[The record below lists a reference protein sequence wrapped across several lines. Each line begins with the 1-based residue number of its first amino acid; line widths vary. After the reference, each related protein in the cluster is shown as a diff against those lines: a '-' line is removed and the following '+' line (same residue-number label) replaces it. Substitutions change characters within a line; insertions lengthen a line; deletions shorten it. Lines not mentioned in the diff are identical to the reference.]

1 MYCVCTMPSL
11 AGCGDVV
18 DRPRQ
23 TSGILRRGERQCP
36 GRIASVVAEGMQCRD
51 PAGFRTSTKRPPA
64 ALGTCIRA
72 QTACCAACH
81 GSIPLD
87 NGPVCGLASY
97 IAGPR
102 AHAARRGMGAPP
114 ASTNT
119 AIRERDG
126 DNLLNLDSGPHGNL
140 RRRAPHP
147 MGPRVSRPAV
157 RGLPISAARPPRPL
171 TFYPGLVKTAPGNP
185 FNNRQWLTRRPSTRH
200 GDRPALGRSPMDKT
214 PRRCG

>member
-1 MYCVCTMPSL
+1 MP
-11 AGCGDVV
+11 
-18 DRPRQ
+18 R
-23 TSGILRRGERQCP
+23 SGRLP
-36 GRIASVVAEGMQCRD
+36 D
-51 PAGFRTSTKRPPA
+51 KHKRPPA

-97 IAGPR
+97 IVGPR
-102 AHAARRGMGAPP
+102 AHPAAGEWGRRPHQRIRRFESAIATICWTRTRDPTENLAVESRTQWAPC
-114 ASTNT
+114 
-119 AIRERDG
+119 
-126 DNLLNLDSGPHGNL
+126 
-140 RRRAPHP
+140 
-147 MGPRVSRPAV
+147 VSRPA
-157 RGLPISAARPPRPL
+157 RQGAPDLSGQTLSIPD
-171 TFYPGLVKTAPGNP
+171 FYPGLVNTAPGNP